1 MTAII
6 DGVAVQ
12 GRPEE
17 INDLLKM
24 RSRNEETGYDR
35 QVSDH
40 RDRPDIK
47 S

>member
-6 DGVAVQ
+6 DGIVVQ

-35 QVSDH
+35 QVCDIK
-40 RDRPDIK
+40 DRPDCK
-47 S
+47 